1 MRSTEYY
8 KESIPVWALCALI
21 NNDYSGLE
29 DEDITL
35 IDKWLET
42 SGYAYVCCPDDDE
55 GVYFSGFPAFGLASD
70 VIDCWCYY
78 PNK

>member
-1 MRSTEYY
+1 MRSTECY

-42 SGYAYVCCPDDDE
+42 SGYTYVCCPDDDE
-55 GVYFSGFPAFGLASD
+55 EIYFSGFPAFGFASD